1 MKAHREI
8 TRLLWLAAS
17 ASFFVAQASS
27 PSPTPFQSRLDVRIP
42 MRDGVELAAD
52 VWMPSS
58 DGSYPV
64 ILIRTPYLKSSSFA
78 RYPDMARFF
87 AEHGYAFVV
96 QDVRGTGDSDG
107 EYRSFHQEAEDGYD
121 TVEWIARRPWSD
133 GRVGM
138 MGASYSG
145 TVQWLAARE
154 SPPHLTSLVST
165 AAWADPFEEGPYH
178 QGVFNVLHSL
188 TSNIVTS
195 REIPRQIDM
204 AHVDWQRVL
213 RHRPLLT
220 MDEALGVR
228 MPRYRQLLEHNTLD
242 DYWKQIVFTDDHF
255 KRISVPALHLTGW
268 FDVDQIG
275 ALVFWRGMAA
285 SSPAADGQFLM
296 IGPWEHGHII
306 YGGRERIGEIALPRQ
321 SVLDFDDFMRLH
333 LQFFDHF
340 MKEESDELDFP
351 RVRIYVTGSDKWIDL
366 DEYPP
371 ANTVDRRLY
380 LHSGGQA
387 NTLSGDGTLSW
398 QPPAEEPADHFIFDP
413 HEPITHMVGDVM
425 HAFDNRSIEEQEN
438 VLVYT
443 SDVVDEPLEI
453 IGQVVVEL
461 YAASDARDTDFV
473 AKLLDVYPDGRAVN
487 LGPFGKG
494 FIRARYRNGYQQEE
508 LLTPNKPEIFKIKL
522 FDIGH
527 TFLRGHRIRVEIT
540 SSDAP
545 YMAPNQ
551 NTGNPVATDEEW
563 RVARQTVLHTKEHP
577 SSVVLPVVLND

>member
-8 TRLLWLAAS
+8 THLLCLAAF
-17 ASFFVAQASS
+17 ASFFVAQASTQ
-27 PSPTPFQSRLDVRIP
+27 SPTPIQTRLDIRIP
-42 MRDGVELAAD
+42 TRDGVELSAD
-52 VWMPSS
+52 VWMPST

-64 ILIRTPYLKSSSFA
+64 ILIRTPYLKNSSFA

-87 AEHGYAFVV
+87 AEHGYAFMV

-121 TVEWIARRPWSD
+121 TVEWIAGQPWSS
-133 GRVGM
+133 GRIGM
-138 MGASYSG
+138 MGGSYSG

-154 SPPHLTSLVST
+154 RPPHLTCLIST

-195 REIPRQIDM
+195 RDISRQIDM
-204 AHVDWQRVL
+204 ADVDWQRIL

-228 MPRYRQLLEHNTLD
+228 MPPYRQLLEHNTLD

-255 KRISVPALHLTGW
+255 KRITVPALHLTGW

-285 SSPAADGQFLM
+285 NSPAADQQFLM

-306 YGGRERIGEIALPRQ
+306 YGGREAIGEIAIPRQ
-321 SVLDFDDFMRLH
+321 SVLDFDDFMQLH
-333 LQFFDHF
+333 LEFFDRF
-340 MKEESDELDFP
+340 MKEASHEPDFP
-351 RVRIYVTGSDKWIDL
+351 RARIYVTGSDRWIDL

-371 ANTVDRRLY
+371 ANTVERRLY

-398 QPPAEEPADHFIFDP
+398 QLPAEEPADHFIFDP

-425 HAFDNRSIEEQEN
+425 HAFDNRSIEAQEN

-527 TFLRGHRIRVEIT
+527 TFLPGHRIRVEIT

-551 NTGNPVATDEEW
+551 NTGNPIATDTEW
-563 RVARQTVLHTKEHP
+563 RIAHQTVLHAKEHP
-577 SSVVLPVVLND
+577 SSVVLPVVFND